1 MVQVEAFRQ
10 DHFDLALSVGASMKN
25 IIQRVTFMYI
35 VNKLLILKSIVD
47 VLKYMQHTR
56 FVS

>member
-10 DHFDLALSVGASMKN
+10 DHFDLALRVGASMKN